1 MMDVKDSPYAEWLEG
16 TIRTLAENDVKSISL
31 AARLGTDE
39 VFTAY
44 FECDMTDMVILAENI
59 RMDAT
64 AEMIRNNRDLLMED
78 DDG

>member
-1 MMDVKDSPYAEWLEG
+1 MKDVKDLPYAEWLEG
-16 TIRTLAENDVKSISL
+16 AIRTLAENDVKSISL
-31 AARLGTDE
+31 AARTGTDE
-39 VFTAY
+39 VLTAY
-44 FECDMTDMVILAENI
+44 FKCDMTEMVILAENI